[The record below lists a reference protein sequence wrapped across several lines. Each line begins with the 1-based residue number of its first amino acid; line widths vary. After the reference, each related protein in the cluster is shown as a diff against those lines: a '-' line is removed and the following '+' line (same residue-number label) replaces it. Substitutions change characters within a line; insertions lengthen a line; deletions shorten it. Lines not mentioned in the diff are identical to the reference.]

1 MELDRLDSAHL
12 GDLARSAM
20 TVLADRGDQAA
31 FRELLTMSGHAG
43 ACLGEAAR
51 RMASRGSWSAVADV
65 SGTSKQAAWERW
77 HA

>member
-1 MELDRLDSAHL
+1 MELDKLGSADL
-12 GDLARSAM
+12 GELARTAM
-20 TVLADRGDQAA
+20 KVLADRGDQAA

-43 ACLGEAAR
+43 VCLGEAAR
-51 RMASRGSWSAVADV
+51 RMATHGSWSAVADI